1 MPPGLRKKKRNL
13 LCTSPL
19 IPCVSRCAAT
29 LSLGCR
35 AVRPTAPQLFLRQLL
50 DLKYMPGWL
59 GSHLGQAQVSDHRYP
74 LPFLQKVSPAPTVG
88 PGLLPLASG
97 WGGRGAPLGPTR
109 ARASHL
115 AGSCTAGC
123 SPADWRP
130 RRGPPLQSG
139 GVPPRLTSRGRSGAV
154 CRRHPA
160 RWPALSQS
168 CLGNRDCDGRYSSS
182 LPGPSGKRGNA
193 VCGQGGT
200 VRKDMLSSGDA
211 PSRDGCPPG
220 ARSLGPSVKVDG
232 GRLAWNSSLLTEH
245 AAKPDP
251 VCCLCQPSLFFF
263 NSRESERASR
273 GQGQREGER
282 ESRAGSML
290 SMEPN
295 VGLDPKPLGSRPE
308 LKSRARRST
317 D

>member
-1 MPPGLRKKKRNL
+1 MPPRLRKKKRNL

-35 AVRPTAPQLFLRQLL
+35 AVRPTAPRLFLPQL
-50 DLKYMPGWL
+50 PGP
-59 GSHLGQAQVSDHRYP
+59 QVHAWVAGVP
-74 LPFLQKVSPAPTVG
+74 PGAG
-88 PGLLPLASG
+88 PGSRTTAIPSPSYRRCPPPPR
-97 WGGRGAPLGPTR
+97 WDPVSFPSRQDGGGAPLGPTR

-115 AGSCTAGC
+115 AGSCTVGC

-139 GVPPRLTSRGRSGAV
+139 GVPPQLTSRGRSGAV

-220 ARSLGPSVKVDG
+220 ARSLGSSVKVDG
-232 GRLAWNSSLLTEH
+232 GRLAWNSSLLTG
-245 AAKPDP
+245 A
-251 VCCLCQPSLFFF
+251 
-263 NSRESERASR
+263 R
-273 GQGQREGER
+273 GK
-282 ESRAGSML
+282 A
-290 SMEPN
+290 
-295 VGLDPKPLGSRPE
+295 
-308 LKSRARRST
+308 
-317 D
+317 